1 METILELWKND
12 IVRRIVISIAVVVI
26 ALIIWLIAR
35 HIRRSYAKKKGIDPS
50 FNATTS
56 MQAVIYDTIKVA
68 IFGILILTILQIN
81 GVNVTS
87 LVAGVGVVSAVIGLA
102 LQDFLKD
109 IIMGVHVLM
118 DKFYELGD
126 LVQYMDEEGI
136 VEDFNL
142 RTTKIRSIMDGDLIV
157 ICNRNIDKIIRSG
170 QEVYIRVPL
179 PYELPVGRAHEIMAD
194 IAKKVSE
201 KDEITA
207 GTFLGT
213 TEFNTS
219 SISYLLKLEIEKPEA
234 KLRTR
239 RAALKVV
246 QEVLEKEKIAIPFE
260 QLDVRVKA

>member
-1 METILELWKND
+1 MEKIFELWEIDAVKR
-12 IVRRIVISIAVVVI
+12 VVISIVVI
-26 ALIIWLIAR
+26 LIVVIIWLIAR
-35 HIRRSYAKKKGIDPS
+35 HIRRTYAKKKGIDGK

-68 IFGILILTILQIN
+68 VFAILILTILQIN

-87 LVAGVGVVSAVIGLA
+87 LIAGVGVVSAVIGLA

-109 IIMGVHVLM
+109 IIMGVHVLT

-157 ICNRNIDKIIRSG
+157 ICNRNIDKITRSG

-194 IAKKVSE
+194 IAKEIAE

-207 GTFLGT
+207 CSFLGT
-213 TEFNTS
+213 TEFNAS
-219 SISYLLKLEIEKPEA
+219 SASYLLKLEIETPEA

-239 RAALKVV
+239 RAGLKVV
-246 QEVLEKEKIAIPFE
+246 QEVLEQEKIAIPFD
-260 QLDVRVKA
+260 QVDVHMK